1 MISKERTMS
10 NRWANFRARLA
21 RLSRN
26 IRIGLWVVGLI
37 VFIVFLLQNTQTIH
51 VRLLFVDADVP
62 IAIVI
67 LVIALG
73 GFAIGYLS
81 AVRAGRRQRR
91 HAPPEKQG

>member
-1 MISKERTMS
+1 MR
-10 NRWANFRARLA
+10 NFRARLA
-21 RLSRN
+21 RLRTN
-26 IRIGLWVVGLI
+26 IRIILSILGLI
-37 VFIVFLLQNTQTIH
+37 LFIIFLLQNTQTIH

-81 AVRAGRRQRR
+81 AFRAGRRQKR